1 MTLLNELMFRVMDVP
16 ELVPDVIP
24 KERQPSGPVEEY
36 DEEFDEDNVG
46 KWYNG

>member
-16 ELVPDVIP
+16 KLIPDVIP
-24 KERQPSGPVEEY
+24 NERQPSGPVEEY

-46 KWYNG
+46 KWYHG